1 VTLRRSAVTRWVR
14 AANRLLLAGAASVA
28 LLAVAGGCSHTS
40 AVGPSRTLH
49 LALTEYRVVPQSV
62 VAEPGDLT
70 LIVDNDG
77 RLTHNLTITIGGTV
91 VGETPPIMPGA
102 SSELLLNLSRGTY
115 LMASTMFSDQ
125 ALGAYG
131 TLRVG
136 S

>member
-1 VTLRRSAVTRWVR
+1 MMRGARV
-14 AANRLLLAGAASVA
+14 ANRLLLTGAACAA
-28 LLAVAGGCSHTS
+28 LVAVAAGCGHTT
-40 AVGPSRTLH
+40 AVGPTRTLR

-70 LIVDNDG
+70 LVIANEG

-102 SSELLLNLSRGTY
+102 SSQLLLNLTPGTY
-115 LMASTMFSDQ
+115 VIASTMFSDQ

>member
-1 VTLRRSAVTRWVR
+1 VAI
-14 AANRLLLAGAASVA
+14 RLLCAATASAARLLCAATASAALVA
-28 LLAVAGGCSHTS
+28 AAGGCGHTS
-40 AVGPSRTLH
+40 AVGPTRTLR
-49 LALTEYRVVPQSV
+49 LALSEYRVVPQSV
-62 VAEPGDLT
+62 IAEPGDLT
-70 LIVDNDG
+70 LIIANEG
-77 RLTHNLTITIGGTV
+77 RLTHNLTITIGATV

-115 LMASTMFSDQ
+115 VMASTMFSDQ

>member
-1 VTLRRSAVTRWVR
+1 MMRWAR
-14 AANRLLLAGAASVA
+14 ATNRLLLTGVASAALV
-28 LLAVAGGCSHTS
+28 AVAGGCGHAS
-40 AVGPSRTLH
+40 AVGPTRTLR
-49 LALTEYRVVPQSV
+49 LALSEYRVVPQSV

-102 SSELLLNLSRGTY
+102 SSELLLNLTRGTY
-115 LMASTMFSDQ
+115 VMASTMFSDQ